1 MKRVVILIS
10 ILLPVFLIVPF
21 LWKTQVER
29 SVFRAS
35 EAKATIGDGDDINA
49 RLNYEVLRL
58 HDPATGKIPE
68 NIREKELKFARQ
80 MVEGQAG
87 KLRKGSSQNGQN
99 WESRGPINRGG
110 RTRALAVD
118 IRTQTPGSVTLIA
131 GGVSGGIYKSTDD
144 GQSWVNKLAPELIH
158 SITCIAQDTRPG
170 HEDTWYVGSGE
181 TKGNSASGGGAF
193 FFGDGIFKSTDN
205 GETWTPLAST
215 TNDQLQIFNS
225 EFRFVNNI
233 AVNKTTGSIFAA
245 TSNTVVRSKDG
256 GASWSTIVGRF
267 ANNIMSDVQIT
278 SDGIIYTAIP
288 SGEASEGITRLTDDG
303 AIWKDITPA
312 DFPTVYKRTVIAIS
326 PSNENIVYF
335 FVQTPDQGPTN
346 TQLWKYDDALTTW
359 INLTD
364 SLPTIGGKSGT
375 LSTQGGYDMVLKVK
389 PDDSNFVVL
398 GGTNLYRSTDG
409 FTSKVGSSGWI
420 GGYQSKD
427 SYAKYPNHHPDQH
440 SLVFLSAPNSSVLY
454 SGSDGG
460 ISRTDDVTQ
469 ASVAWTTLNTGYITS
484 QFYSLAIDP
493 GTAFNNIIIGGLQDN
508 GNYYTN
514 SADGTVPWVELPLG
528 GDGGYTA
535 IADGHSEYYF
545 ETQKGDIW
553 KFRLDEN
560 GKTTKNAFIK
570 PNYTTSY
577 LFATPFVL
585 DPVNNQMMYFAA
597 GDSVFR
603 NSDLSGISWGNSNA
617 TNKNWSALSSSSTGS
632 LVSALGVSKSP
643 ANRLY
648 VGSSKGK
655 ILRIDGA
662 DAGDPPSLDV
672 STGKGLPVG
681 YVNCL
686 YVDPDNADK
695 VMAVFSNYG
704 IPSLYY
710 TTDAGS
716 SWVDVSGNLEQNPDG
731 SGNGPSCRWVTKVV
745 FGGSDIFYLAS
756 STGLYSTD
764 RLDSNATVWQPEG
777 ANTIGNVVSDMV
789 VSRASDN
796 LIAVATHGAGI
807 FSAQYNKKL
816 PATIAFY
823 FHQDFAAGN
832 EPVAVASGDINM
844 DGKNDIAVV
853 NEYAPY
859 HLDVLLNQSASSDT
873 ALSFVRKTVHVY
885 PLGSFPQSVAV
896 SDINGDNKPDVAVA
910 NYSGDYV
917 SIFVNAT
924 LTGDTA
930 LGFTQND
937 IDTENGPNFIA
948 FDDFNNDGKPDMA
961 VANNSN
967 FGKTVSVFI
976 NNTLPYSGEASF
988 FSKRDFTVG
997 NNPHSLAIADINDD
1011 GKVDIIAPNY
1021 NSGSFSVLLNS
1032 TGDGDTTASFLDKSD
1047 FIVKAYNYPTDIAVG
1062 DLNDDGKPDLLIGNE
1077 SSDDSVS
1084 VFFNMTMTGAE
1095 VPSFSKRYALGT
1107 GLQFSTPKSVVIRD
1121 FNGDGKPDLAAGNF
1135 STHIIS
1141 VFQNT
1146 ISANSFTPSFERI
1159 SFETVDAP
1167 QSIISDDFN
1176 GDERAD
1182 LVTASWNHENISVL
1196 INAGDFVTAIKKLK
1210 TRVPSGFTLKQ
1221 NYPNPFNPTTHIS
1234 FYVPR
1239 ASSVSL
1245 KVYDLLGRQL
1255 REINQGNLQK
1265 GNHSFT
1271 FDARGLASGVY
1282 IYRISATN
1290 GANSVSAVKKMIVLK

>member
-1 MKRVVILIS
+1 MKRVAIWIS
-10 ILLPVFLIVPF
+10 VLLLVLLIVPF
-21 LWKTQVER
+21 LWKAQTENPALPAPV
-29 SVFRAS
+29 
-35 EAKATIGDGDDINA
+35 AKATIGDGDDINA
-49 RLNYEVLRL
+49 RLNYEILRL

-80 MVEGQAG
+80 ITEGQG
-87 KLRKGSSQNGQN
+87 GRLRKGSPRNGQS

-118 IRTQTPGSVTLIA
+118 VRTQTPGSVTLIA
-131 GGVSGGIYKSTDD
+131 GGVSGGIFKSTDD
-144 GQSWVNKLAPELIH
+144 GQTWANKLAPELIH
-158 SITCIAQDTRPG
+158 GITCIAQDARPG
-170 HEDTWYVGSGE
+170 NEDTWYVGTGE
-181 TKGNSASGGGAF
+181 TIGNSAGAAGAYF
-193 FFGDGIFKSTDN
+193 MGDGIFKSTDN

-215 TNDQLQIFNS
+215 ANDQLQSYNS

-233 AVNKTTGSIFAA
+233 AVNKATGSIFAA
-245 TSNTVVRSKDG
+245 TSNTVMRSTDG
-256 GASWSTIVGRF
+256 GASWHTIVGLF
-267 ANNIMSDVQIT
+267 ANNKMSDVQIT
-278 SDGIIYTAIP
+278 SGGIIYTAIP
-288 SGEASEGITRLTDDG
+288 SGESSEGITQLTDDG

-335 FVQTPDQGPTN
+335 FVQTPNQGPTN
-346 TQLWKYDDALTTW
+346 TQLWKYNDAVPSWT
-359 INLTD
+359 NLTD

-389 PDDSNFVVL
+389 PDDPNFIIL

-420 GGYQSKD
+420 GGYKTKD
-427 SYAKYPNHHPDQH
+427 SYAQYPNHHPDQH
-440 SLVFLSAPNSSVLY
+440 SLVFLNSPNSSVLY

-460 ISRTDDVTQ
+460 ITRTDDVTQ
-469 ASVAWTTLNTGYITS
+469 ASVTWTDLNTGYITS

-493 GTAFNNIIIGGLQDN
+493 TTAYDSIIIGGLQDN

-514 SADGTVPWVELPLG
+514 SADSAVPWVELPLG

-535 IADGHSEYYF
+535 IADGHTDYYF

-560 GKTTKNAFIK
+560 GNTTKSAFIK

-577 LFATPFVL
+577 LFVNPFVL
-585 DPVNNQMMYFAA
+585 DPVNNKIMYFAA

-617 TNKNWSALSSSSTGS
+617 TNKNWSALSASRTGS
-632 LVSALGVSKSP
+632 VVSALGVSKSP

-648 VGSSKGK
+648 VGSSEGK

-695 VMAVFSNYG
+695 VMAVFTNYG
-704 IPSLYY
+704 IPSLFY

-731 SGNGPSCRWVTKVV
+731 SGNGPSCRWITKLVS
-745 FGGSDIFYLAS
+745 GGSDIFYLAS

-764 RLDSNATVWQPEG
+764 RLDSNATVWLPEG
-777 ANTIGNVVSDMV
+777 PNTIGNVVSDMV
-789 VSRASDN
+789 VSRVSDN

-816 PATIAFY
+816 PATISFY
-823 FHQDFAAGN
+823 LHKDFATAS
-832 EPVAVASGDINM
+832 EPVAVASGDINR

-859 HLDVLLNQSASSDT
+859 NLDILLNQSASGDT
-873 ALSFVRKTVHVY
+873 ALSFARKTVHVY
-885 PLGSFPQSVAV
+885 PLGSYPQSVAI
-896 SDINGDNKPDVAVA
+896 SDINGDNIPDVAVA

-917 SIFVNAT
+917 SIFINAT
-924 LTGDTA
+924 LAGDTA
-930 LGFTQND
+930 LGFIQKD
-937 IDTENGPNFIA
+937 IDTENGPNFVA

-961 VANNSN
+961 VANNSS
-967 FGKTVSVFI
+967 FGTTVSVFI
-976 NNTLPYSGEASF
+976 NTTVSYSSVASF
-988 FSKRDFTVG
+988 SSRRDFTVG
-997 NNPHSLAIADINDD
+997 NNPHSLTIADINDD
-1011 GKVDIIAPNY
+1011 GKADIIAPNY

-1032 TGDGDTTASFLDKSD
+1032 TVDGDTTASFLDKTD
-1047 FIVKAYNYPTDIAVG
+1047 FIVKAYNYPTDIAAG

-1107 GLQFSTPKSVVIRD
+1107 GIQFSTPKSVVIRD

-1146 ISANSFTPSFERI
+1146 ITANSFTPSFERI

-1176 GDERAD
+1176 GDERPD
-1182 LVTASWNHENISVL
+1182 LVTASWNHKNISVL

-1210 TRVPSGFTLKQ
+1210 TGAPSAFVLKQ
-1221 NYPNPFNPTTHIS
+1221 NYPNPFNPETRIR
-1234 FYVPR
+1234 FYLPR
-1239 ASSVSL
+1239 KAFVTL
-1245 KVYDLLGRQL
+1245 MVYNLLG
-1255 REINQGNLQK
+1255 EKVKTITQGQMNK
-1265 GNHSFT
+1265 GRYSFR
-1271 FDARGLASGVY
+1271 FDGSGLASGMY
-1282 IYRISATN
+1282 IYRLTALDGHTRF
-1290 GANSVSAVKKMIVLK
+1290 AHARKMILLK